1 MNTQH
6 TVFRRTSLLMTAYEH
21 PETRFLGW
29 HFILLNLMLGLAH
42 IVVLFNAGSYVVLE
56 PHAVGDLGGVL
67 PSFGRWAQTNFMIA
81 LALGFPLARW
91 LSSRYGEPRVFQLAF
106 IAYAVSSAFCA
117 TVHSI
122 EGFVSARILL
132 GLAGGVTLPLS
143 QSLLLKEYPDR
154 LKSLGLAIWGLFTLM
169 PFTLGLVTGGW
180 LADHWN
186 WRALFYL
193 NIPLALFIAALT
205 TALFHGKRHD
215 VRHERFDLVGFVLL
229 AVIFGG
235 FQTILNGGN
244 DFDWFDDPL
253 LRGMLVVVMVAVPVW
268 IVWELG
274 EPHPAI
280 DLRLFAHRNFSIGL
294 LCLGLGFL
302 SIQGLL
308 ALFVVQ
314 LQMLMGY
321 SSELAGLVFLP
332 MLLLGMP
339 TIALMHELA
348 KRLDVRWMAC
358 LNGLGFA
365 ATFYWIGLFDDPH
378 SYDQI
383 FWPMVFEGVFLGS
396 FFTPLTVLT
405 LHGLSGEQLLRA
417 AETANILRIAAGA
430 MGITWQG
437 IVAFRRL
444 PFHQLHLSDHFG
456 GRISASYDALN
467 QFTTKLEALGLDPAM
482 IQRTVQLTIKQH
494 AGILALNDA
503 FLLSS
508 YLCLGIATLVWF
520 AHSSRVPALTHAD
533 AVRELQEEELM
544 EQP

>member
-1 MNTQH
+1 
-6 TVFRRTSLLMTAYEH
+6 MTTCD
-21 PETRFLGW
+21 PQDTRCLGW

-42 IVVLFNAGSYVVLE
+42 IVVLFNAGSYVALE
-56 PHAVGDLGGVL
+56 PHAVGNLGGVL

-91 LSSRYGEPRVFQLAF
+91 LSDRYGEPRVLNIAF
-106 IAYAVSSAFCA
+106 IAYAVASAFCA
-117 TVHSI
+117 AADTI
-122 EGFVSARILL
+122 AGFVSARILL
-132 GLAGGVTLPLS
+132 GLAGGITLPLS
-143 QSLLLKEYPDR
+143 QSLLIKEYPDR
-154 LKSLGLAIWGLFTLM
+154 LKSLGLAIWGFFTLM
-169 PFTLGLVTGGW
+169 PFTLGLATGGW

-186 WRALFYL
+186 WRALFHL
-193 NIPLALFIAALT
+193 NIVLALFIVALAV
-205 TALFHGKRHD
+205 ALFHGKRHD
-215 VRHERFDLVGFVLL
+215 VRHESFDLVGFVLL
-229 AVIFGG
+229 AVIFGSL
-235 FQTILNGGN
+235 QTILNGGN

-253 LRGMLVVVMVAVPVW
+253 LCVMLAVVIAAVPVW

-274 EPHPAI
+274 ERRPAM
-280 DLRLFAHRNFSIGL
+280 DLRLFTHRNFSVGL

-308 ALFVVQ
+308 SLFVVQ
-314 LQMLMGY
+314 LQMLLGY
-321 SSELAGLVFLP
+321 SAELAGLVFLP
-332 MLLLGMP
+332 MLLLGLPM
-339 TIALMHELA
+339 IALMHEIA
-348 KRLDVRWMAC
+348 KRLDVRWLAC

-383 FWPMVFEGVFLGS
+383 FWPMVLEGVFLGS

-405 LHGLSGEQLLRA
+405 LHGLSGEQMLRA

-437 IVAFRRL
+437 IVVFRRL
-444 PFHQLHLSDHFG
+444 PFHQLQLSDHFG
-456 GRISASYDALN
+456 GRISASYDALS
-467 QFTTKLEALGLDPAM
+467 QFTTKLETLGFDPHM
-482 IQRTVQLTIKQH
+482 IQRQVQLTIKQA

-508 YLCLGIATLVWF
+508 YLCLGMAALVWF
-520 AHSSRVPALTHAD
+520 ARSSRVPALKQAE
-533 AVRELQEEELM
+533 AVRERQAEEMM

>member
-1 MNTQH
+1 
-6 TVFRRTSLLMTAYEH
+6 MTTGDY
-21 PETRFLGW
+21 PETRCLGW
-29 HFILLNLMLGLAH
+29 HFIFLNLVLGLAH
-42 IVVLFNAGSYVVLE
+42 IVVLFNAGSYVALE
-56 PHAVGDLGGVL
+56 PHAAGGLGGVFV
-67 PSFGRWAQTNFMIA
+67 SFGRWAQTNFMIA

-91 LSSRYGEPRVFQLAF
+91 LSDRYGEPRVFSAAF
-106 IAYAVSSAFCA
+106 LAYAVASVFCA
-117 TVHSI
+117 TAGGI
-122 EGFVSARILL
+122 EAFVSARVLL

-143 QSLLLKEYPDR
+143 QSLLIKEYPDH

-169 PFTLGLVTGGW
+169 PFTFGLVTGGW
-180 LADHWN
+180 LADHWG
-186 WRALFYL
+186 WRTLFYL
-193 NIPLALFIAALT
+193 NIFLAVLIAALAA
-205 TALFHGKRHD
+205 ALFHGRRHE
-215 VRHERFDLVGFVLL
+215 VRHEPFDLVGFALL
-229 AVIFGG
+229 VVIFGG
-235 FQTILNGGN
+235 LQTMLNGGN

-253 LRGMLVVVMVAVPVW
+253 LCGMLVIVIVAVPVW

-274 EPHPAI
+274 ERRPAM

-308 ALFVVQ
+308 SLFVVQ
-314 LQMLMGY
+314 LQLLMGY

-339 TIALMHELA
+339 MIAVMHEIA
-348 KRLDVRWMAC
+348 KRLDVRWLAC
-358 LNGLGFA
+358 LNSLGFA

-383 FWPMVFEGVFLGS
+383 FWPMVLEGVFLGS

-405 LHGLSGEQLLRA
+405 LHGLSGEQMLRA
-417 AETANILRIAAGA
+417 AETANILRIASGA

-437 IVAFRRL
+437 IVIFRRL
-444 PFHQLHLSDHFG
+444 PFHQLQLSDHFG

-467 QFTTKLEALGLDPAM
+467 QFMAKLEALGFDPAM
-482 IQRTVQLTIKQH
+482 IERKVQLTIKQA
-494 AGILALNDA
+494 AGILALNDT

-508 YLCLGIATLVWF
+508 YLCLGIAALVWF
-520 AHSSRVPALTHAD
+520 AHSSRVPVLKQAE
-533 AVRELQEEELM
+533 AVRELQAEELM

>member
-1 MNTQH
+1 
-6 TVFRRTSLLMTAYEH
+6 MTTWNY
-21 PETRFLGW
+21 PETRRLGW
-29 HFILLNLMLGLAH
+29 HFILLNLILGLAH
-42 IVVLFNAGSYVVLE
+42 IVVLFNAGSYVALE
-56 PHAVGDLGGVL
+56 PHAAGGLGGVYV
-67 PSFGRWAQTNFMIA
+67 SFGRWAQTNFMIA

-91 LSSRYGEPRVFQLAF
+91 LSDRYGEPHVFGVAF
-106 IAYAVSSAFCA
+106 ISYAVASVFCA
-117 TVHSI
+117 TADSI
-122 EGFVSARILL
+122 EGFVSARVLL

-143 QSLLLKEYPDR
+143 QSLLIKEYPDH

-180 LADHWN
+180 LADHWG
-186 WRALFYL
+186 WRTLFYL
-193 NIPLALFIAALT
+193 NIFLALLIAALAA
-205 TALFHGKRHD
+205 ALFHGRRHA
-215 VRHERFDLVGFVLL
+215 VRHEPFDLVGFVLL
-229 AVIFGG
+229 FVIFGSL
-235 FQTILNGGN
+235 QTMLNGGN

-253 LRGMLVVVMVAVPVW
+253 LRGLLVVVLVAVPIW

-274 EPHPAI
+274 ERRPAI

-308 ALFVVQ
+308 SLFVVQ
-314 LQMLMGY
+314 LQLLLGY

-339 TIALMHELA
+339 MIAVMHEIA
-348 KRLDVRWMAC
+348 KRLDVRWLAC
-358 LNGLGFA
+358 LNSLGFA

-383 FWPMVFEGVFLGS
+383 FWPMVLEGVFLGS

-405 LHGLSGEQLLRA
+405 LHGLSGEQMLRA

-437 IVAFRRL
+437 IVIFRRL
-444 PFHQLHLSDHFG
+444 PFHQLQLSDHFG
-456 GRISASYDALN
+456 GRISASYDALT
-467 QFTTKLEALGLDPAM
+467 QFTAKLEALGFDPAM
-482 IQRTVQLTIKQH
+482 IQRKVQLTIKQA
-494 AGILALNDA
+494 AGILALNDT

-508 YLCLGIATLVWF
+508 YLCLGIAALVWF
-520 AHSSRVPALTHAD
+520 AQSSRVPRLKPAE
-533 AVRELQEEELM
+533 AVREVQAEERM